1 MAFETA
7 ITVESTVKSIETRKY
22 LLPDIQR
29 ELVWNT
35 EQIELLFDSLMRE
48 YPIGSFLFWEVD
60 KEHARDYKFYEF
72 IREYSEFDS
81 KNNQKANTNG
91 KENIISILD
100 GQQRLAALYIG
111 LTGSYSYKTARKRC
125 DDIFSFPTRKLY
137 INLRNDLSKQE
148 DNDRD
153 FEFKFLTENEAKE
166 NNENAYWFE
175 VGKILNLDEYGVNNY
190 LISNFVMNP
199 NDKMKAIFS
208 NRTLFQLHSVIRKNQ
223 VINFYL
229 EKSNELDKVLNIFIR
244 VNNGG
249 TRLNYT
255 DLLLSM
261 ATAQWENR
269 EAREEINR
277 FVKEIN
283 NIGNKFAF
291 DKDFILR
298 TCLVLADVNNI
309 SFKINNFKKKTML
322 LIEEKWENITK
333 AIFSAVSLVSSFGYN
348 KGTLPSH
355 NSIIPIAY
363 YLLKIGL
370 PDNFE
375 KMSKYKGDRDSIK
388 KWLTR
393 SLLKKVFGAH
403 PENLYRAIREI
414 IIENKDEGFP
424 INRITEKFK
433 GTEKSIIFDDDEIEN
448 LFFYKYGEKYTF
460 SALAMIYST
469 LDYKYIFDID
479 HIFAKSY
486 FKKNVL
492 IAKGIPLEEIDYY
505 MSKYN
510 SLENLQL
517 LEYNTNQ
524 EKGDS
529 DFKEWLYKTYPEE
542 CERKEYMKKN
552 YIPNDIELDITNFR
566 QFIEERHKLMFDAYK
581 KII

>member
-1 MAFETA
+1 MAFETP
-7 ITVESTVKSIETRKY
+7 ITVESAVKNIESRKY

-60 KEHARDYKFYEF
+60 KEHAKDYKFYEF
-72 IREYSEFDS
+72 IRRYSELDS
-81 KNNQKANTNG
+81 KHNQKANTNG

-100 GQQRLAALYIG
+100 GQQRLDALYIG
-111 LTGSYSYKTARKRC
+111 LTGSYSYKTARRRN
-125 DDIFSFPTRKLY
+125 DDPLAYPIRKLY
-137 INLRNDLSKQE
+137 LNLRNDLSKQI

-153 FEFKFLTENEAKE
+153 YDFKFLTENESKE
-166 NNENAYWFE
+166 NNENTYWFE
-175 VGKILNLDEYGVNNY
+175 VGKILNLTEYDVNDY
-190 LISNFVMNP
+190 LISKFVMNP
-199 NDKMKAIFS
+199 NDKEKSVFS
-208 NRTLFQLHSVIRKNQ
+208 SKTLFQLHSIIRKNQ

-249 TRLNYT
+249 TKLNYT

-261 ATAQWENR
+261 ATAQWKNR

-277 FVKEIN
+277 FVREIN
-283 NIGNKFAF
+283 DIGNKFSF

-298 TCLVLADVNNI
+298 ACLVLADVNDI
-309 SFKINNFKKKTML
+309 SFKINNFKKNTML
-322 LIEEKWENITK
+322 LIQEKWECITK
-333 AIFSAVSLVSSFGYN
+333 AIYSAVSLISSFGYN
-348 KGTLPSH
+348 KETLPSH

-370 PDNFE
+370 PNNFE
-375 KMSKYKGDRDSIK
+375 KMSKYKEDRELIK

-403 PENLYRAIREI
+403 PENLYRAVRDI
-414 IIENKDEGFP
+414 INDNKNGEFP
-424 INRITEKFK
+424 LNKIVEKFK

-460 SALAMIYST
+460 SALAMIYSN

-479 HIFAKSY
+479 HIYPKSF
-486 FKKNVL
+486 FKKNIL
-492 IAKGIPLEEIDYY
+492 ISKGIPLADIDFY

-517 LEYNTNQ
+517 LEYNENR
-524 EKGDS
+524 EKGDN
-529 DFKEWLYKTYPEE
+529 DFKEWLYRTYSEE
-542 CERKEYMKKN
+542 ERKEYMKKN
-552 YIPNDIELDITNFR
+552 YIPDNIRLDITNFR